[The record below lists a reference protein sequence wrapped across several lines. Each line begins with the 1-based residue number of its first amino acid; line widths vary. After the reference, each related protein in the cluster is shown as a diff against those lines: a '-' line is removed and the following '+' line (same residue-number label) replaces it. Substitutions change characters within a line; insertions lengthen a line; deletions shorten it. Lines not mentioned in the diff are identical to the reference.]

1 MLAPM
6 TPTIELERLVRTS
19 DLRGLARRM
28 QQAVLAAGARPA
40 HDDLPEGVREEQNP
54 DNREHR
60 P

>member
-1 MLAPM
+1 M